1 MSSCR
6 DPNNLHARAAPH
18 QRAGRAQSY
27 IRHMDRDNEATYI
40 PDTEAPPMT
49 GSRCPRTGWRGIDL
63 DAALPELNFAAQ
75 GRSTTTSRDAAGN
88 VHLLISTQA
97 QGAGEGWYHPAN
109 EVHHMTFTPD
119 GRVDGHQ
126 QLTIDDPTQA
136 RWLPS
141 IEHWN
146 WGATATSCADGH
158 WYTWT
163 SGINAGWMDAA
174 GYEDTLKTQVWL
186 GRR

>member
-1 MSSCR
+1 
-6 DPNNLHARAAPH
+6 
-18 QRAGRAQSY
+18 
-27 IRHMDRDNEATYI
+27 MDRDNEATYI